1 MIINSIL
8 KWQAT
13 ARPNPDAAAFQVAL
27 GCHAEEFVEMLE
39 SLEQTEAVLKAW
51 AALDNLSA
59 LWKSGKHIPAIKD
72 REGFL
77 DSLADQIVT
86 ATGVGHCANMN
97 IVEACVRVDASNW
110 TKFVN
115 DKPIFNAQG
124 KIAKPDTYTPPNLD
138 GLF

>member
-1 MIINSIL
+1 MST
-8 KWQAT
+8 WQAT
-13 ARPNPDAAAFQVAL
+13 ARPNPDAAALQVAL
-27 GCHAEEFVEMLE
+27 GCHAEEFCEMLE
-39 SLEQTEAVLKAW
+39 SLEQTDMVLRAW
-51 AALDNLSA
+51 AAIDDLAA
-59 LWKSGKHIPAIKD
+59 LLKSGKYMPVIND

-115 DKPIFNAQG
+115 DKPVFNAQG

>member
-1 MIINSIL
+1 MST
-8 KWQAT
+8 WQAT

-27 GCHAEEFVEMLE
+27 GCHAEEFCEMLE
-39 SLEQTEAVLKAW
+39 SLEQNQFVLNAW
-51 AALDNLSA
+51 DALDQLA
-59 LWKSGKHIPAIKD
+59 VLWKSGKHLPVIVD

-86 ATGVGHCANMN
+86 ATGVGHCARMN

-115 DKPIFNAQG
+115 DKPVFNAQG

-138 GLF
+138 GLY